1 MRARLAL
8 LIAGG
13 LLIGACL
20 GLLLIPGALE
30 RLLPKGGVPSIG
42 RATVG
47 GPFSLVD
54 HTGKRVTD
62 QDFRGRFMLVFFGFT
77 FCPDVCPTALQVS
90 GAALDKL
97 GDKAARVTPVLISVD
112 PERDTPEQLK
122 SYVSSFHPRLVGLT
136 GTVAEIEAVARAY
149 RAYHRKVK
157 DERSTAGY
165 SIDHTS
171 IIYLMGPDGS
181 FITHFTHASSVDAMA
196 SGLAKHL

>member
-13 LLIGACL
+13 LLIGVCL

-30 RLLPKGGVPSIG
+30 RLLPKGGMPSIG

-54 HTGKRVTD
+54 HTGNRVTD

-97 GDKAARVTPVLISVD
+97 VKARRTFAEKKYDLGDVT
-112 PERDTPEQLK
+112 QL
-122 SYVSSFHPRLVGLT
+122 P
-136 GTVAEIEAVARAY
+136 
-149 RAYHRKVK
+149 
-157 DERSTAGY
+157 
-165 SIDHTS
+165 
-171 IIYLMGPDGS
+171 
-181 FITHFTHASSVDAMA
+181 
-196 SGLAKHL
+196 